1 MERVLKNEKL
11 HVARLITGLP
21 VKKKPLLIVHDVP
34 SNANGKGFLSGLR
47 QQNLDS
53 TQNSKFQEEVRKL
66 HRNGNRN
73 SEINLVI
80 EVSPSIRETLLKQD
94 RIYNSWHAQR
104 IRDYLTECR
113 CYKCQSFGH
122 VSKYCKAE
130 NGIYGHCSSEGHAF
144 KNCLK
149 KNSNPTCINCKRAAK
164 P

>member
-1 MERVLKNEKL
+1 METTTKKYMERVLKNEKL

-34 SNANGKGFLSGLR
+34 SNANGKEFLSGLR

-94 RIYNSWHAQR
+94 RVYWLACPEDSGLPHR
-104 IRDYLTECR
+104 M
-113 CYKCQSFGH
+113 
-122 VSKYCKAE
+122 
-130 NGIYGHCSSEGHAF
+130 
-144 KNCLK
+144 
-149 KNSNPTCINCKRAAK
+149 
-164 P
+164 